1 MRIYKKKLFIDLKY
15 FSSECHRLALN
26 CEKIVDEF
34 WKNDIFSDHGLS
46 ACKSYL
52 LPPTK
57 QIVNL
62 NKISGFISV
71 INTIHVRPQTSTPHL
86 TFCGQYFLD
95 IQDHESYAFNCVA
108 EGVGEHLE

>member
-46 ACKSYL
+46 ACKSCL

-57 QIVNL
+57 QIVDL
-62 NKISGFISV
+62 DKISEFLSV

-86 TFCGQYFLD
+86 TFCGQYLLD
-95 IQDHESYAFNCVA
+95 IQDHESYAFNRVS
-108 EGVGEHLE
+108 EGFGEHLE

>member
-15 FSSECHRLALN
+15 FSSGCHRLALN

-34 WKNDIFSDHGLS
+34 WKNDIFSDYGLS

-52 LPPTK
+52 LLPTK
-57 QIVNL
+57 QIVDL
-62 NKISGFISV
+62 DKIAGFLSL
-71 INTIHVRPQTSTPHL
+71 INTIHVRRQTSTPHL

-95 IQDHESYAFNCVA
+95 IQDRESYAFNCVA
-108 EGVGEHLE
+108 ERFGENLE